1 MEDQNTKVCRVCFED
16 ETVEKRLISPCLCK
30 GSSKYIHEDCLYSW
44 ISCQTGVKNA
54 KKCEVC
60 KFSYSI
66 QVKTYKKCDPKKGLA
81 ENPQFICYLGILF
94 LVLSV
99 MLILLYV
106 LITKK
111 YIDPKESIGYFVGIL
126 TVFGFSLTCLFAITV
141 KLFKHICWIETKELY
156 KIFPVQSEEAE
167 MNTTNIIQSQN
178 RIESQ
183 GNYEQVVELI
193 EAEDGV
199 EVTIVLK

>member
-1 MEDQNTKVCRVCFED
+1 MEEHKTKVCRVCFED
-16 ETVEKRLISPCLCK
+16 ETIEKKLISPCLCK

-44 ISCQTGVKNA
+44 ISCQTGIKNA

-60 KFSYSI
+60 KFPYSI
-66 QVKTYKKCDPKKGLA
+66 QVKTHKKCDPKKGLA

-111 YIDPKESIGYFVGIL
+111 YIDPKENIGYFIGIL
-126 TVFGFSLTCLFAITV
+126 AVFGFSLTCLFAMTV
-141 KLFKHICWIETKELY
+141 KLFKHICMIDTKETY
-156 KIFPVQSEEAE
+156 RISPMINDDAE
-167 MNTTNIIQSQN
+167 MNTTNIVHSQN

-183 GNYEQVVELI
+183 GNYEQVLEI
-193 EAEDGV
+193 NEAEDGV

>member
-1 MEDQNTKVCRVCFED
+1 
-16 ETVEKRLISPCLCK
+16 
-30 GSSKYIHEDCLYSW
+30 
-44 ISCQTGVKNA
+44 
-54 KKCEVC
+54 
-60 KFSYSI
+60 
-66 QVKTYKKCDPKKGLA
+66 LA

-111 YIDPKESIGYFVGIL
+111 YIDPKENIGYFIGIL
-126 TVFGFSLTCLFAITV
+126 AVFGFSLTCLFAMTV
-141 KLFKHICWIETKELY
+141 KLFKHICMIDTKETY
-156 KIFPVQSEEAE
+156 RISPMINDDAE
-167 MNTTNIIQSQN
+167 MNTTNIVHSQN

-183 GNYEQVVELI
+183 GNYEQVLEI
-193 EAEDGV
+193 NEAEDGV